1 MAAAKTS
8 LVLFLVALM
17 AISANLQMVSAVG
30 VDCSTGL
37 ALDLNLLSG
46 RCTSDTYCI
55 SYCNNS
61 CDLQFKT
68 TAVLSVCALH
78 PLLSVIVKI
87 CTCCCASPP
96 LL

>member
-8 LVLFLVALM
+8 MVLFLVALM
-17 AISANLQMVSAVG
+17 AISANLQMGSAVG

-37 ALDLNLLSG
+37 ALELNLFSG
-46 RCTSDTYCI
+46 QCTSDIYCK

-61 CDLQFKT
+61 CDLEFKT

-78 PLLSVIVKI
+78 PLLGAIVKV
-87 CTCCCASPP
+87 CTCCCAS
-96 LL
+96 L